1 MVEMRRIASIVV
13 ALLLVVLVGCDVD
26 PAPAPAGSLTVDT
39 KSMVVRLSDGLSS
52 AKFTFTAT
60 QDWHIETKGQAFEV
74 SPMRGK
80 ASAEPQTVT
89 ITALDRNH
97 GEKTL
102 QRGSFDI
109 CLDKFKNKYSVKV
122 EQCAAAERTILT
134 WFFGTS
140 LSYYFGVNI
149 DCMKL
154 AIANN
159 ILGND
164 RFLLFAHTSKSE
176 GVIKELYYDAHINAC
191 VENVIRKV
199 ALPET
204 LTGADFGKYLS
215 EMMSIAPAEKYA
227 LIVGGHS
234 TAWLPKSPSSGGVEL
249 SVGGGYLPN
258 WSPAIGAEVTR
269 NIGESSVRLDIDE
282 FAEGLAATRK
292 RFDWIYFDVCFMS
305 SLEAAYELRNQAK
318 YVIGS
323 PCEIMG
329 YGSPFDLLL
338 DELVVDDLDG
348 ACRTYYNYY
357 NTSYY
362 GSKSGCIATIVCDEL
377 DNLAA
382 KVKALNASKFS
393 DKLDIFSVQTYE
405 GRPAHIFF
413 DAEDFVLKGYD
424 DFALVSDFV
433 EQLDQT
439 VINRYHTEKFYST
452 YNARM
457 NDINHFSGVN
467 FTPED
472 GCIALLKSQKEV
484 MQQDVDAKKAEL
496 AELKNRLESMG
507 VPPTSSEQY
516 NALYSQVSAAE
527 SKLEKME
534 EQLAELEYY
543 NSSLRKTA
551 WYKATH

>member
-1 MVEMRRIASIVV
+1 MRRFAYIAV
-13 ALLLVVLVGCDVD
+13 ALLIVALAGCNPNPT
-26 PAPAPAGSLTVDT
+26 PAPVGSLMVDT
-39 KSMVVRLSDGLSS
+39 KSTVVRLSGGLSS
-52 AKFTFTAT
+52 EKFTFTAT
-60 QDWHIETKGQAFEV
+60 QDWHIETKGRAFEV
-74 SPMRGK
+74 YPKRGK
-80 ASAEPQTVT
+80 ASADPQTVT
-89 ITALDRNH
+89 ITALDKNH
-97 GEKTL
+97 SEKTL
-102 QRGSFDI
+102 HRGSFDI
-109 CLDKFKNKYSVKV
+109 CLDKYKNKYSVKV
-122 EQCAAAERTILT
+122 EQCAATERTILT

-140 LSYYFGVNI
+140 LSYYFNINI

-176 GVIKELYYDAHINAC
+176 GVIKELYFDAQANAC

-199 ALPET
+199 TLPET
-204 LTGADFGKYLS
+204 LSGAAFGKYLS

-227 LIVGGHS
+227 MIVGGHS
-234 TAWLPKSPSSGGVEL
+234 TAWLPKTPKSGGGVEL
-249 SVGGGYLPN
+249 SVGGGYLPD

-269 NIGESSVRLDIDE
+269 NIGESNVRLDIDE
-282 FAEGLAATRK
+282 FAEGLAATRT

-305 SLEAAYELRNQAK
+305 SLEAAYELRNHTK

-338 DELVVDDLDG
+338 DDLVANDLDG
-348 ACRTYYNYY
+348 ACRTYYDYY
-357 NTSYY
+357 NSSYY

-382 KVKALNASKFS
+382 KVKALNASKLS
-393 DKLDIFSVQTYE
+393 DKLDVFSVQTYE
-405 GRPAHIFF
+405 GRSAHIFF
-413 DAEDFVLKGYD
+413 DAEDFVLRGYD
-424 DFALVSDFV
+424 DSTLISEFA

-457 NDINHFSGVN
+457 NDINHYSGVN

-472 GCIALLKSQKEV
+472 GCVALLRSQLEA
-484 MQQDVDAKKAEL
+484 MQQDVAAKKAEL
-496 AELKNRLESMG
+496 TELKNRLEAMG
-507 VPPTSSEQY
+507 VPPTSSDQY

-527 SKLEKME
+527 SKVTMME
-534 EQLAELEYY
+534 EQLKELEYY
-543 NSSLRKTA
+543 NTSLQKTA